1 MNKFFLF
8 TGLFLFTLMS
18 FGSSKVSIRFTNEK
32 ELFLNDIKLSP
43 KTKFKEVVAELG
55 EPKLIKEYPTG
66 KKVYHYESEG
76 IAVHTVEDKLLF
88 IGVNYNWDGDKKFP
102 ESTYKG
108 DLSIG
113 DVVFNKESKDEIVSE
128 ITVVKI
134 DCLMPGLCM
143 TNPKEEKT
151 FIVLGFENNMVTQV
165 GFELH

>member
-1 MNKFFLF
+1 MNKFFLLAS
-8 TGLFLFTLMS
+8 LFLITLMS
-18 FGSSKVSIRFTNEK
+18 FSPSKTSIRFTNEK
-32 ELFLNDIKLSP
+32 ELFLNDLKLSP
-43 KTKFKEVVAELG
+43 KTKFKEVVSELG
-55 EPKLIKEYPTG
+55 EPKLIKEYPNG

-102 ESTYKG
+102 ESTYTG

-113 DVVFNKESKDEIVSE
+113 DVSFNKESKEEIASE
-128 ITVVKI
+128 ITVVNI

-151 FIVLGFENNMVTQV
+151 FIVLGFKDNLVTQV